1 MYTSTIALAIAPLL
15 LLARAD
21 VSLDRDDIPR
31 ACDTICNPIVDLT
44 RACDTD
50 LRGDRDREED
60 RLEAQCVCT
69 NDSFDVARV
78 AGLCADC
85 IHQNAPRD
93 NDDDDDDDDDDDR
106 RDDTKDI
113 DDILYT
119 CGFASTTYV
128 ASAASAAV
136 SGVTVDATRPTDA
149 SQLTTTIIAGATGTR
164 GSSDPSNTGSSG
176 GSGSNNDNNDDSSSS
191 SNNNNNNDASAT
203 NDAASPDETN
213 AAAAVAP
220 VAFVGAAVGA
230 AMLLV

>member
-69 NDSFDVARV
+69 NDSFNVARV
-78 AGLCADC
+78 ASLCADC

-93 NDDDDDDDDDDDR
+93 NDDDDDDDDDR

-119 CGFASTTYV
+119 CGFSSTTYV

-164 GSSDPSNTGSSG
+164 GSSDPSNTDSSGGNGGSG
-176 GSGSNNDNNDDSSSS
+176 GSGSGS
-191 SNNNNNNDASAT
+191 NNDASAT

-213 AAAAVAP
+213 AAAAMAP
-220 VAFVGAAVGA
+220 AAFVGAAVGA